1 MELFDPRVLK
11 RGSTLS
17 PLRYPGG
24 KAKLAS
30 FIQQVFDRNRF
41 AGAHYAE
48 PYAGGAGVALSLLAF
63 EYVDEIHLNDLSY
76 PVYAFW
82 KSVLDH
88 CDELCKLIADT
99 RVTIS
104 EWERQKAI
112 QSAPLRHG
120 VIELGFSTFFLNRT
134 NRSGIIKGGGPIGGF
149 SQEGAWKL
157 DARYY
162 KQTLIARIRW
172 IAERSSRITL
182 HNLDAADFLQKMT
195 CQYQKEGI
203 FTYLDPPYYVKG
215 YRLYENY
222 YVDDDHAQLARMLQ
236 GRLNG
241 SWVVS
246 YDDHPYVRQLYK
258 NRRFTSYRLQYTAA
272 RRKSGREV
280 MFFSD
285 DLLVPEKNAAR
296 QSHFF

>member
-1 MELFDPRVLK
+1 MKLLDPRALK

-30 FIQQVFDRNRF
+30 FIQQVLDRNRF
-41 AGAHYAE
+41 PGAHYAE

-63 EYVDEIHLNDLSY
+63 EYVNEIHLNDLSY
-76 PVYAFW
+76 PVYSFW

-88 CDELCKLIADT
+88 SEALCKLIADT
-99 RVTIS
+99 RVTIGQ
-104 EWERQKAI
+104 WKRQKAI
-112 QSAPLRHG
+112 QAAPLCHG
-120 VIELGFSTFFLNRT
+120 IVELGFSTFFLNRT

-162 KQTLIARIRW
+162 KRTLIARIRW

-182 HNLDAADFLQKMT
+182 HNLDAAEFLRKIT
-195 CQYQKEGI
+195 YQHRKAGV

-222 YVDDDHAQLARMLQ
+222 YADDDHTKLAKMLQ
-236 GRLNG
+236 GDLNG

-246 YDDHPYVRQLYK
+246 YDDHPYVRQLYR

-285 DLLVPEKNAAR
+285 DLVVPENNA
-296 QSHFF
+296 QGHLHFS